1 MMHFIKKIRFIIFQ
15 SGANSS
21 FYLITGLV
29 IGTILESLSIGLIMP
44 LIILLS
50 QRKEVYHIKILYS
63 FINATGI
70 SYPTFVCYL
79 LLGLLLIY
87 LVKSLFITYLT
98 KKQHQ
103 YIFNLEAKASER
115 LFKSYLQRPY
125 SFYLQHNSSELIKN
139 VYFEIKQLGFTIN
152 QAFIF
157 FSEGLILLLLLVVL
171 IYFEPK
177 VSLIAIIFLGLTILI
192 FTRFLKHKI
201 KLWGNSRK
209 QFDNEKVKILSDAL
223 SNIKDIKLY
232 GRFMEFYTSYKIKN
246 QPSVHAS
253 MKHATFLKLPS
264 VWLEF
269 LAVMGI
275 VSLIGALEIQG
286 NEIITALPLLSLF
299 TAAAFRILPS
309 LNRISSAYQTIKFH
323 IPVVDSVYDE
333 MRSLPGEMPDIKK
346 SPFIFSDRIELKSV
360 YFSYENT
367 NQYALKNI
375 TLTIKKGDYI
385 GLIGD
390 SGSGKSTLIDIIIG
404 LLKPTEGDLFIDGQ
418 ELAGS
423 YRNWQDQIGYVAQTI
438 NLTDDTIKNNIAFGI
453 NEANIDNQKLNNAIE
468 AAQLRQFIASLPA
481 GVETLVGEKGV
492 RISGGQ
498 RQRIGIARALYNDPL
513 ILVLDEATNSLDIP
527 TEIEI
532 INSVNLLK
540 NKKTIIM
547 VTHNPLLLTNCD
559 SVYEIKNTELIDPA
573 K

>member
-1 MMHFIKKIRFIIFQ
+1 MHFIKKIRFIIFQ